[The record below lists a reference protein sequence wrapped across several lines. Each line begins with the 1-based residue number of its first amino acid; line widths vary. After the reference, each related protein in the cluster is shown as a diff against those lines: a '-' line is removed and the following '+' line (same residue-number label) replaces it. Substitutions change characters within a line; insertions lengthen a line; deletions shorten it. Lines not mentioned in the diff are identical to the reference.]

1 MKSQVFKLQETT
13 IRKRERKRRR
23 DSTCKIKLAVNN
35 KSFKARA
42 SV

>member
-1 MKSQVFKLQETT
+1 MKSQVFKLQETS
-13 IRKRERKRRR
+13 IRKRRR

>member
-13 IRKRERKRRR
+13 IRKRERRR